1 MHYFE
6 EEAFL
11 FHTLFNFKEL
21 RYQFGDR
28 LFDLMEKHDPE
39 TYEALK
45 AHLANKEVEEFLS
58 KKPKYDDCNDYYGE
72 D

>member
-11 FHTLFNFKEL
+11 HYTLFNFKEL

-58 KKPKYDDCNDYYGE
+58 TPRKRDDDYYN